1 MESVA
6 TAGSLEEQHVAHLL
20 VSLHQQKATGSLR
33 LERAPLQKAVYLKEG
48 QILFAASNDPK
59 DQLASILVEEGKL
72 GPDQMAVAQAR
83 VSAGNPLAKVL
94 TELGYVSQRE
104 LADAARLKVE
114 KILIDLYS
122 WREGSFQFADG
133 SLPKGAIDLELS
145 TPKLLFNSMR
155 RIQERDWVLNQFR
168 SLDTVLGPT
177 GGFHGFLSEAD
188 PEPRAAEVL
197 RLADGVKSIKQ
208 IAAVSALGEFEVC
221 KILVAAFLLGALE
234 ARQSLAEQPAAS
246 LARPQPSGD
255 LETLFESVSAQPA
268 RGGMSAAKGLG
279 GGAPQSGDKKAAD
292 FMIDDEPAPARPMA
306 VRTSARPKKSKAE
319 GGGGSRRSFSVMA
332 LALAALGVL
341 GAGAYYF
348 FFMRK
353 GPSVPSRPPTTQARA
368 TTTVPAAGPTPAQP
382 LPLPPPPTS
391 VPGATTTVP
400 SGSAT
405 SGSPPPAQ
413 PSPTTVPSRV
423 ATGGASATP
432 TQPPTVAPP
441 AVKPPT
447 PTSSVP
453 AAKPPVPGGTRPTP
467 PPTAAPGAPV
477 SGGLAAGQS
486 LLKSGNY
493 DQAAAAFHQQVSATG
508 KGKFT
513 IAVSI
518 NCDAGNVGAAVLNS
532 GGSPEL
538 FILPARINNRSC
550 YRVCWGLFDSAGA
563 ADRAIGSMPEYFRKQ
578 RPVSVATARVLR

>member
-1 MESVA
+1 MESV

-33 LERAPLQKAVYLKEG
+33 LERAPLQKAVYVKEG

-114 KILIDLYS
+114 KILVDLYS

-168 SLDTVLGPT
+168 SLDTVLAAT
-177 GGFHGFLSEAD
+177 GGFHGFLREAD

-234 ARQSLAEQPAAS
+234 ARQSLAESPAAS
-246 LARPQPSGD
+246 VARPQPSGD

-268 RGGMSAAKGLG
+268 RGGTSAAKGLG
-279 GGAPQSGDKKAAD
+279 GGHSSSGDKKAAD
-292 FMIDDEPAPARPMA
+292 FLIDDEPAPARPMA
-306 VRTSARPKKSKAE
+306 VRTSARPKKNKA
-319 GGGGSRRSFSVMA
+319 GGGGSRRSFSVIA
-332 LALAALGVL
+332 LALVALSVL

-348 FFMRK
+348 LFMRK
-353 GPSVPSRPPTTQARA
+353 GPSAPSRPPTTQARA
-368 TTTVPAAGPTPAQP
+368 TTTVPAPGPTPAQP
-382 LPLPPPPTS
+382 LPLPPAPSS
-391 VPGATTTVP
+391 VPGAATTAP

-405 SGSPPPAQ
+405 SGSPPPTQ
-413 PSPTTVPSRV
+413 PSPTTVPPRV

-432 TQPPTVAPP
+432 TQPPTLAPP
-441 AVKPPT
+441 VQKPPA
-447 PTSSVP
+447 PTTSVP
-453 AAKPPVPGGTRPTP
+453 APQPPAPAGTRPIP
-467 PPTAAPGAPV
+467 PPTAAPGPPA

-486 LLKSGNY
+486 QLKSGNY
-493 DQAAAAFHQQVSATG
+493 DQAAAAFHQQVSTNG

-532 GGSPEL
+532 GGSTEL
-538 FILPARINNRSC
+538 FILPARVNNRSC
-550 YRVCWGLFDSAGA
+550 YRVCWGLFDSAVA
-563 ADRAIGSMPEYFRKQ
+563 AERAIGSMPEYFRKQ
-578 RPVSVATARVLR
+578 KPVSVATARVLR